1 MGTAELAQLQTAGVA
16 PATRIDHRCVHGR
29 LSDWYTM
36 LLTVLVVAEHLLE
49 WHLFGLMNAQLCYL
63 GLCVG
68 CLGSPLIIIFSGVGR
83 NSLPPS
89 PPPPR

>member
-29 LSDWYTM
+29 LSDWYNA
-36 LLTVLVVAEHLLE
+36 TVLVVAEHLE

-63 GLCVG
+63 CLCGLPG
-68 CLGSPLIIIFSGVGR
+68 QPFNYHLQRGGEE
-83 NSLPPS
+83 
-89 PPPPR
+89 